1 MRHLVME
8 RDLLLDEDTVDH
20 LQGCQRCRSGLVSDI
35 DGIGLWARIQGDL
48 IATPTVQVAAS
59 KSPWVFAVLA
69 AAVVIATIV
78 VGGRFLQRGSSV
90 AVVTTQ
96 PSATSLRPAP
106 EFPEVPPPSTPIV
119 PEPSSDRPNFDM
131 TFEVVNEAGVPVSTG
146 RLVWAALNF
155 YKVLKIDDSPD
166 GPSFGYSFYRN
177 RDETGLNDPHD
188 QFVRTGDS
196 GDLSYPPDPA
206 IPWKVLTRVLTTE
219 QMWEEITGGDTAP
232 QQSQPTHPLAGNA
245 FAGAGFRLELS
256 PEGIPVKIE
265 RPGFGVFQATSLE
278 VRTISA
284 VEVGGNIELPFRY
297 ALYLSAES
305 SDYQRE
311 ILQDGIVSSTEYR
324 QAVEA
329 AAACSNDQP
338 ETTTSC
344 SAEFLD
350 NVRAAW
356 DADSFALSENDFVIL
371 HSLVEGD
378 LESVE
383 MYQTEPGEERV
394 LAEGPGWTISI
405 QERGR
410 GLCTKTSTAAGPS
423 GAGSHSQG
431 CFTKSKMRVPGRMH
445 IDLGFTSLQGVG
457 SQGQML
463 GIVEE
468 DAREVVISFST
479 GESVTLQ
486 VGDTAEFGFRGF
498 GFLFETADLGTPIGV
513 EAYDSEGNLLLSYQ
527 VPELQIPG

>member
-8 RDLLLDEDTVDH
+8 NDLLLDDDTVDH
-20 LQGCQRCRSGLVSDI
+20 LQGCQRCRSGLVSDV
-35 DGIGLWARIQGDL
+35 DAFGVWTRVQGDL
-48 IATPTVQVAAS
+48 IAAPAVQIAAS

-69 AAVVIATIV
+69 AATVTAMIV
-78 VGGRFLQRGSSV
+78 VGGQFLQRDSTSV
-90 AVVTTQ
+90 TVAT
-96 PSATSLRPAP
+96 PPPPATSLRTAP
-106 EFPEVPPPSTPIV
+106 EFPEVPPPSTPVV
-119 PEPSSDRPNFDM
+119 PAASTDRPHFDM
-131 TFEVVNEAGVPVSTG
+131 TFEIVNEAGDPVSTG

-155 YKVLKIDDSPD
+155 YKVLKVDHSPD

-177 RDETGLNDPHD
+177 RDGIGINDPHD
-188 QFVRTGDS
+188 QFVRTSYAG
-196 GDLSYPPDPA
+196 LTYPPDPA
-206 IPWKVLTRVLTTE
+206 IPWKVLTRVLSTE
-219 QMWEEITGGDTAP
+219 QIWEEITGGDTDL
-232 QQSQPTHPLAGNA
+232 QQSEPTHHLAENA
-245 FAGAGFRLELS
+245 FTGDGFRLELS

-265 RPGFGVFQATSLE
+265 QPGFGVFQATSLE
-278 VRTISA
+278 VRIVSA

-297 ALYLSAES
+297 ALYLTNES
-305 SDYQRE
+305 PDSQRE
-311 ILQDGIVSSTEYR
+311 ILQDGIVSSIEYR

-350 NVRAAW
+350 KVRAAW
-356 DADSFALSENDFVIL
+356 EADSFALSENEFVIL

-383 MYQTEPGEERV
+383 MYQAEPGDERV

-405 QERGR
+405 QERGQ

-431 CFTKSKMRVPGRMH
+431 CFTRSKMSVPGRMH

-498 GFLFETADLGTPIGV
+498 GFLFETADLGTAVGV
-513 EAYDSEGNLLLSYQ
+513 EAYDSDGDLLLSYQ
-527 VPELQIPG
+527 VPELQVPG